1 MFQKED
7 FSEVKEIGVD
17 ETSCNKGHDYISVFC
32 DLDKRRVIY
41 ATQGKDASTV
51 KAFTED
57 LEAHKGVKENIEVVS
72 CDMSPAFISG
82 VNSEL
87 KDAQITFDRF
97 HVMKVI
103 NDAVNSVRVAE
114 VKDNELLKG
123 TRYVWLKNANKL
135 SKKQQA
141 TVDLLIEAASKDGH
155 GISNQVEFS
164 RVV

>member
-1 MFQKED
+1 M
-7 FSEVKEIGVD
+7 
-17 ETSCNKGHDYISVFC
+17 
-32 DLDKRRVIY
+32 
-41 ATQGKDASTV
+41 
-51 KAFTED
+51 
-57 LEAHKGVKENIEVVS
+57 KENIEVVS
-72 CDMSPAFISG
+72 CDMSPVFISG

-103 NDAVNSVRVAE
+103 DDAVNSVRVAE
-114 VKDNELLKG
+114 VKDNELSKG

-141 TVDLLIEAASKDGH
+141 TVDSLSKKHLKDGQ

>member
-1 MFQKED
+1 M
-7 FSEVKEIGVD
+7 
-17 ETSCNKGHDYISVFC
+17 
-32 DLDKRRVIY
+32 
-41 ATQGKDASTV
+41 

-141 TVDLLIEAASKDGH
+141 T
-155 GISNQVEFS
+155 
-164 RVV
+164 